1 VDDIVA
7 VAVELDGSTHH
18 WLTWGRVFGGTEY
31 DKLAVALAPHLGRG
45 DHAPGPEDVV
55 FETLRMA
62 SDAPYFYEC
71 LVDIM
76 DARMLASSTTRRFEN
91 PTAGSRLG
99 ARSWLTTAAQRTG
112 TAVPPIPAEPV
123 ARVSG
128 GGS

>member
-76 DARMLASSTTRRFEN
+76 DARMLALLDDPTLREPNRWVASRR
-91 PTAGSRLG
+91 AILADDSG
-99 ARSWLTTAAQRTG
+99 AEDWYCGATDPR
-112 TAVPPIPAEPV
+112 
-123 ARVSG
+123 
-128 GGS
+128 